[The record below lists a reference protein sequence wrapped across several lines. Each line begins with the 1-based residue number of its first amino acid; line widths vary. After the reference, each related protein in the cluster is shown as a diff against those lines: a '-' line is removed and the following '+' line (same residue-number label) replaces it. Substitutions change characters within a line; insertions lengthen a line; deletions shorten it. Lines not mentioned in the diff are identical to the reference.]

1 MFLRQG
7 LASSTQKTYVSA
19 QRSFLQFCELENRLN
34 SNRSPFPSNEWT
46 LCLFATWL
54 ASSLKPA
61 SIKVYLSAVRALH
74 IKHGYSDPLVGCL
87 RLQHV
92 VKGIK
97 RCKGSSA
104 NKRLPITP
112 DIFTAIYRC
121 LDYSVYDDVL
131 FWAAC
136 CLAYFG
142 FLRSSEFTVPHGD
155 AYTPALHLSH
165 EDVAFDRRVN
175 PSSIQVTIK
184 VSKTDPFR
192 QGCTLTLGQGRPPLC
207 PVESL
212 LNYLDIR
219 GCSAGP
225 LFVRSNGIPL
235 TRAVLTECL
244 RQLLAQAGIAG
255 HFGSHSFRIGAATT
269 AGLAGVPDHMIQTL
283 GRWNSSAY
291 LAYIRT
297 PQTLLANI
305 STMLR

>member
-1 MFLRQG
+1 MFLRHG

-34 SNRSPFPSNEWT
+34 SNRSPLPSNEWT

-74 IKHGYSDPLVGCL
+74 IEHGYSDPLVGCL
-87 RLQHV
+87 RLQRV

-104 NKRLPITP
+104 DKRLPITP
-112 DIFTAIYRC
+112 DILTAIYRC

-142 FLRSSEFTVPHGD
+142 FLRSSEFTVP
-155 AYTPALHLSH
+155 
-165 EDVAFDRRVN
+165 
-175 PSSIQVTIK
+175 
-184 VSKTDPFR
+184 
-192 QGCTLTLGQGRPPLC
+192 
-207 PVESL
+207 

-219 GCSAGP
+219 GGSAGP
-225 LFVRSNGIPL
+225 LFVRSNGVPL
-235 TRAVLTECL
+235 TRAVFTERL

-297 PQTLLANI
+297 PRTLLANI
-305 STMLR
+305 STMLC